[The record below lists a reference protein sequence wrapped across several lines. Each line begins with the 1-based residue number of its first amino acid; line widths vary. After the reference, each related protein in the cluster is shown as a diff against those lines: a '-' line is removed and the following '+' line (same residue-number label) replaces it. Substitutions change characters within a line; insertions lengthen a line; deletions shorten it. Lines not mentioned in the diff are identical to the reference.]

1 MKGLGV
7 TKLRGGG
14 RGDLIAHVEV
24 QTPSRLNKEQTE
36 LLKKFAQL
44 RGEKPDKVEIH
55 THKDEGFFGRV
66 RNAFR

>member
-1 MKGLGV
+1 
-7 TKLRGGG
+7 
-14 RGDLIAHVEV
+14 V
-24 QTPSRLNKEQTE
+24 QTPSKLNKEQSE

-44 RGEKPDKVEIH
+44 RGEKADKVEIH